1 MEVINMYAEDI
12 KKLTKEN
19 SNFRKVLFTGVHSQ
33 IVAMNIPVGQDIGME
48 THDDVDQILYFVEGK
63 CEATLNEESKT
74 IEKHDIVY
82 VPAGVS
88 HNFRNAGDK
97 DLKLFTVYSPPEHK
111 DGTIHITKEDAQK
124 AEVTS

>member
-1 MEVINMYAEDI
+1 MYAEDI